1 MINRVLVLQALT
13 DVANICYCDKAN
25 DKANDKALNI
35 VTTYMELTI
44 GLKDIY
50 LLNCNNININDNH
63 IVEKDVLI
71 IEPVVGQEIEIPLEH
86 IISCSVIDL

>member
-13 DVANICYCDKAN
+13 DVANICYC

-71 IEPVVGQEIEIPLEH
+71 IEPVVGQEIEIPFEH

>member
-1 MINRVLVLQALT
+1 MINRVLILQALT
-13 DVANICYCDKAN
+13 DVANICYC

-50 LLNCNNININDNH
+50 LLNCNNININNNH

>member
-13 DVANICYCDKAN
+13 DVANICYNSDKKPDN
-25 DKANDKALNI
+25 VALSI
-35 VTTYMELTI
+35 ITTYMELQI
-44 GLKDIY
+44 KLSEIY
-50 LLNCNNININDNH
+50 LLSYNNINVNDIH

-86 IISCSVIDL
+86 IISCYVIDL

>member
-1 MINRVLVLQALT
+1 MINRVLVLQSLA
-13 DVANICYCDKAN
+13 DVANICYC

-50 LLNCNNININDNH
+50 LFNCNNININNNH

-71 IEPVVGQEIEIPLEH
+71 IEPIVGQEIEIPLEH

>member
-1 MINRVLVLQALT
+1 MATRLTVLLT
-13 DVANICYCDKAN
+13 IKDCINICSFGDKN
-25 DKANDKALNI
+25 NKALNI

-44 GLKDIY
+44 ELKNIY

-71 IEPVVGQEIEIPLEH
+71 IEPVVGQEIEIPFEH

>member
-1 MINRVLVLQALT
+1 MINRVLILQALT
-13 DVANICYCDKAN
+13 DVANICYC

>member
-1 MINRVLVLQALT
+1 MINRVLVLQALA
-13 DVANICYCDKAN
+13 DVANICYC

-50 LLNCNNININDNH
+50 LFNCNNININNNH
-63 IVEKDVLI
+63 IVEKDILI

>member
-13 DVANICYCDKAN
+13 DVANICYC

-71 IEPVVGQEIEIPLEH
+71 IEPVVGQEIVIPLEH

>member
-1 MINRVLVLQALT
+1 MINRVLVLQALA
-13 DVANICYCDKAN
+13 DVANICYC

-44 GLKDIY
+44 ELKDIY
-50 LLNCNNININDNH
+50 LFNCNNININNNH

>member
-1 MINRVLVLQALT
+1 MINRVLVLQALA
-13 DVANICYCDKAN
+13 DVANICYC

-50 LLNCNNININDNH
+50 LFNCNNININNNH

>member
-1 MINRVLVLQALT
+1 MTHRILVLQALT
-13 DVANICYCDKAN
+13 DVANICYNSDEKSEN
-25 DKANDKALNI
+25 FALRI
-35 VTTYMELTI
+35 ITTYMELQI
-44 GLKDIY
+44 KLSDIY

>member
-13 DVANICYCDKAN
+13 DVANICYC

>member
-1 MINRVLVLQALT
+1 MINRVLVLQALA
-13 DVANICYCDKAN
+13 DVANICYC

-50 LLNCNNININDNH
+50 LFNCNNININDNH

>member
-1 MINRVLVLQALT
+1 MINRVLVLQALA
-13 DVANICYCDKAN
+13 DVANICYS

-35 VTTYMELTI
+35 VTSYMELTI

-50 LLNCNNININDNH
+50 LFNCNNININNNH

>member
-1 MINRVLVLQALT
+1 MINRVLVLQVLT
-13 DVANICYCDKAN
+13 DVANICYSDNAN
-25 DKANDKALNI
+25 NKALNI

>member
-1 MINRVLVLQALT
+1 MINRVLVLQALA
-13 DVANICYCDKAN
+13 DVANICYC

-50 LLNCNNININDNH
+50 LLNCNNININNNH

-86 IISCSVIDL
+86 IITCSVIDL

>member
-1 MINRVLVLQALT
+1 MVNRLLVLQALT
-13 DVANICYCDKAN
+13 DVANICYCDK
-25 DKANDKALNI
+25 KNDKALNI

-50 LLNCNNININDNH
+50 LLSCNNININDNH

-71 IEPVVGQEIEIPLEH
+71 IEPVVGQEIEIPFEH
-86 IISCSVIDL
+86 IINCSVIDL

>member
-1 MINRVLVLQALT
+1 MINRVLVLQALA
-13 DVANICYCDKAN
+13 DVANICYC

-50 LLNCNNININDNH
+50 LFNCNNININNNH

-71 IEPVVGQEIEIPLEH
+71 IEPVIGQEIEIPLEH

>member
-1 MINRVLVLQALT
+1 MINRVLVLQALA
-13 DVANICYCDKAN
+13 DVANICYC

-44 GLKDIY
+44 ELKDIY
-50 LLNCNNININDNH
+50 LLNCNNININNNH

>member
-1 MINRVLVLQALT
+1 MINRVLVLQALA
-13 DVANICYCDKAN
+13 DIANICYC

-50 LLNCNNININDNH
+50 LLNCNNININNNH

>member
-13 DVANICYCDKAN
+13 DIANIYYNSDKKPDN
-25 DKANDKALNI
+25 VALI
-35 VTTYMELTI
+35 IITSYMELQI
-44 GLKDIY
+44 KLSDIY
-50 LLNCNNININDNH
+50 VLSCNNININDNH

>member
-25 DKANDKALNI
+25 DKALNI

-44 GLKDIY
+44 GLKDVY
-50 LLNCNNININDNH
+50 LLNCNNININNNH

>member
-1 MINRVLVLQALT
+1 MINRVLVLQVLT
-13 DVANICYCDKAN
+13 DAANICYC

-50 LLNCNNININDNH
+50 LFNCNNIDINNNH

>member
-1 MINRVLVLQALT
+1 MSKRLLVLQAII
-13 DVANICYCDKAN
+13 DCINICRLGDKDN
-25 DKANDKALNI
+25 KALNV
-35 VTTYMELTI
+35 VTSYMELTI
-44 GLKDIY
+44 ELTNIY
-50 LLNCNNININDNH
+50 NLSCINININDNH

>member
-1 MINRVLVLQALT
+1 MINRVLVLQALA
-13 DVANICYCDKAN
+13 DVANICYCDKV
-25 DKANDKALNI
+25 NDKALNI

-50 LLNCNNININDNH
+50 LLNCNNININNNH

-71 IEPVVGQEIEIPLEH
+71 IEPVVGQEIEIPFEH

>member
-25 DKANDKALNI
+25 DKALNI

-50 LLNCNNININDNH
+50 ILNCNNININDNH

>member
-1 MINRVLVLQALT
+1 MINRVLVLQALA

-25 DKANDKALNI
+25 DKALNI
-35 VTTYMELTI
+35 VTTYMQLTI

-50 LLNCNNININDNH
+50 LLNCNNININNNH

>member
-13 DVANICYCDKAN
+13 DVANICYC

-71 IEPVVGQEIEIPLEH
+71 IEPVVGREIEIPLEH

>member
-13 DVANICYCDKAN
+13 DIANICYNSDKKPDN
-25 DKANDKALNI
+25 VALSI
-35 VTTYMELTI
+35 ITTYMELQI
-44 GLKDIY
+44 KLSDIY
-50 LLNCNNININDNH
+50 ILNCNNININDNH

>member
-1 MINRVLVLQALT
+1 MINRVLVLQALL
-13 DVANICYCDKAN
+13 DIANICYC

-50 LLNCNNININDNH
+50 LFNCNNININNNH

>member
-1 MINRVLVLQALT
+1 MINRVLVLQALA

-25 DKANDKALNI
+25 NKALNI

-50 LLNCNNININDNH
+50 LFNCNNININNNH

>member
-13 DVANICYCDKAN
+13 DVANICYNSDKKSDN
-25 DKANDKALNI
+25 FALSI
-35 VTTYMELTI
+35 ITTYMELQI
-44 GLKDIY
+44 KLSNIY
-50 LLNCNNININDNH
+50 LLSCNNINFNDNH

-71 IEPVVGQEIEIPLEH
+71 IEPVVGQEIEIPFEH

>member
-25 DKANDKALNI
+25 DKALNI

-44 GLKDIY
+44 ELKDIY
-50 LLNCNNININDNH
+50 LLSCNNININDNH

-71 IEPVVGQEIEIPLEH
+71 IEPVVGQEIEIPLEN

>member
-1 MINRVLVLQALT
+1 MATRLSVLLT
-13 DVANICYCDKAN
+13 IKDCINICSFGDKN
-25 DKANDKALNI
+25 NKALNI
-35 VTTYMELTI
+35 FTTYMELTI

-50 LLNCNNININDNH
+50 LLNYNNININDNH

-71 IEPVVGQEIEIPLEH
+71 IEPVIGQEIEIPLEH

>member
-13 DVANICYCDKAN
+13 DVANICYCDKS
-25 DKANDKALNI
+25 NDKALNI

-50 LLNCNNININDNH
+50 LLNCNNININNNH

>member
-1 MINRVLVLQALT
+1 MINRVLVLQALA
-13 DVANICYCDKAN
+13 DVANICYC

-50 LLNCNNININDNH
+50 LLNCNNININNNH
-63 IVEKDVLI
+63 IIEKDVLI